1 MTAGMKPPLRELRTQ
16 ADVAS
21 WLAAGL
27 ALRRVPSQSDDDD
40 HLIGQAIGACA
51 NELPALPP
59 PGMIADVAVLLGGA
73 RLPLST
79 PVQSSDDN
87 LRAAIRAYDDDVL
100 ARLVTNSRFDDV
112 LAAYAHLAAGDRATA
127 TALVI
132 GAICERASFAGA
144 SVSPA
149 ALRRAL
155 ARPKDEREA
164 AGRTELLGGPTAQ
177 RLADAYDRLARSAR
191 QARALVD
198 QHEVFALDHLNV
210 LRDLGSRMT
219 ADHIS
224 AAATAIEASL
234 PRRLPANRLNR
245 GVRDT
250 HLADESLYPA
260 GGFTAITPG
269 GSNANVENLVT
280 SELVYMEDGPEPDVF
295 TLRYVEGELL
305 YYTRDDSVFRRH
317 RHVIGIALGA
327 DLDDARVKDRDLPWQ
342 RLVLAF
348 GLLVAAIRW
357 LTEQLGDQA
366 LTVHV
371 AFPPDLLTE
380 ERQIFALL
388 LEGEIAR
395 GAVIVDEADAIAA
408 TDKAG
413 DTAIAD
419 VVVVS
424 LGPVPQLP
432 RGLRALHV
440 DLAGAAPTV
449 VELAPRRSPPAQ
461 LGPDSWLEWCE
472 AAEDLLRWLV

>member
-1 MTAGMKPPLRELRTQ
+1 MTAGTKSPVRELRTQ

-27 ALRRVPSQSDDDD
+27 ALRRVPSQSDDDE

-51 NELPALPP
+51 NELPSLPP

-164 AGRTELLGGPTAQ
+164 AGRTELLGGATAQ

-224 AAATAIEASL
+224 AAATAIESSL
-234 PRRLPANRLNR
+234 PRRLPANRMNR

-280 SELVYMEDGPEPDVF
+280 SELVYMEDGAEPDVF

-317 RHVIGIALGA
+317 RHVIGISLGA
-327 DLDDARVKDRDLPWQ
+327 DLDDARVKDRELPWQ
-342 RLVLAF
+342 RLILAL
-348 GLLVAAIRW
+348 GLVVAATRW
-357 LTEQLGDQA
+357 LAEQLGDHA
-366 LTVHV
+366 LTIRL
-371 AFPPDLLTE
+371 AFPPNLLSE
-380 ERQIFALL
+380 ERDIVALL
-388 LEGEIAR
+388 LGGEVQR
-395 GAVIVDEADAIAA
+395 GTVVIEHVPWQELVDQTAAAGATAISDVIVL
-408 TDKAG
+408 
-413 DTAIAD
+413 
-419 VVVVS
+419 S
-424 LGPVPQLP
+424 LGPVPIVP
-432 RGLRALHV
+432 KGLRALHV
-440 DLAGAAPTV
+440 NLAGVAPTAAPVGST
-449 VELAPRRSPPAQ
+449 PAE
-461 LGPDSWLEWCE
+461 PSADAWREWCE
-472 AAEDLLRWLV
+472 VAEDLLRWLV